1 MELSGADPR
10 RVGPYAVLGRL
21 GAGGM
26 GKVYLGR
33 SPGGRTVA
41 VKVIRPELA
50 DDPVFRA
57 RFEQEVSAARRVS
70 GAFTAP
76 VVDADPDAPV
86 PWMATAFVPG
96 IPLHTA
102 VARHGALPEASLRM
116 LVAGL
121 AEALGNVHAAGLIHR
136 DLKPSNVLLALDGPH
151 VIDFGIS
158 RAVEGTSHTRS
169 GAVVGSPGYMSPEQ
183 ALDRPLTPISDVFSL
198 GATAYFA
205 ATGLPPFG
213 SGNAAALMFRVAGTE
228 PDHAPL
234 AELGE
239 PLRALILR
247 CLAKDPAARPD
258 PARVVADIERQGVEV
273 SAGSWL
279 PASPTADIL
288 AVRSSILTAPGHIPP
303 TSPVTPVQIPPAPPF
318 PWPPPALPA
327 QPSTRG
333 TRTIGRR
340 ALLVGAA
347 GTVAVTGSVAAA
359 VLLTPNGGGEPTGRN
374 TASKPGPTSTPAA
387 LRTTPLT
394 APDAVVRKMP
404 DLAAECTGLVLSGDV
419 LVAFGLLD
427 ATGLDLNARVRWAP
441 IGATTAGGSKH
452 RPGVVRNG
460 ILHFCGRAG
469 SPPVKGLHAVDIA
482 TGKLLWSVGAPA
494 AGWYPQTVAGL
505 VGDTAFVSG
514 SIEPSGGGTPRSF
527 VWAVDTRTRSTRWQ
541 ESGED
546 VTAVLLI
553 PPTTETMILVG
564 GAGSRGG
571 LDGEVVVFDPATGR
585 RGWRNPVPGGS
596 FGTWTHATACFAGGA
611 YVYAGTSITAVDPLS
626 GRPRWTF
633 KATRNGYDAFGA
645 PVASPDE
652 RTVYV
657 TCAIG
662 LVTLDAATGEP
673 KWATAPRDGSLKE
686 SPASAGIRV
695 ADGNVYVADD
705 RTNLWAVDAET
716 GMGRWKYSDPVQDSI
731 TVPSTAVGGGR
742 VWSANG
748 TSLVVI
754 AASGA

>member
-41 VKVIRPELA
+41 VKVVRPELA

-57 RFEQEVSAARRVS
+57 RFGQEIAAARRVS

-102 VARHGALPEASLRM
+102 VTRHGALPEASLRM

-234 AELGE
+234 AGLGE

-279 PASPTADIL
+279 PESPTADIL
-288 AVRSSILTAPGHIPP
+288 AVRASILTASGHIPP
-303 TSPVTPVQIPPAPPF
+303 TSPVTPVRIPPAPPF

-333 TRTIGRR
+333 ARTIGRR

-347 GTVAVTGSVAAA
+347 GTVAVAGGVAAA
-359 VLLTPNGGGEPTGRN
+359 VLLRPNGGGEPTGRD
-374 TASKPGPTSTPAA
+374 TASRPGPTGTPAA
-387 LRTTPLT
+387 IRTTPLT

-404 DLAAECTGLVLSGDV
+404 NLATECTGLLLSGDV
-419 LVAFGLLD
+419 LVGFGMLD
-427 ATGLDLNARVRWAP
+427 VVGLDLNAKARWSP
-441 IGATTAGGSKH
+441 IRATLAGGSKH

-460 ILHFCGRAG
+460 ILYSCGYAG
-469 SPPVKGLHAVDIA
+469 SPSVTGLHAVDVA
-482 TGKLLWSVGAPA
+482 TGKLLWS
-494 AGWYPQTVAGL
+494 AGVPSADWLPRTVAGIL
-505 VGDTAFVSG
+505 GDTVFVSG
-514 SIEPSGGGTPRSF
+514 FFRPDGGKPQGF
-527 VWAVDTRTRSTRWQ
+527 VWAVDTRTRGTRWQ

-546 VTAVLLI
+546 VTAVLLV
-553 PPTTETMILVG
+553 PPTTETMILAG
-564 GAGSRGG
+564 GTGGRGG
-571 LDGEVVVFDPATGR
+571 LDGEVVAVDPATGR

-596 FGTWTHATACFAGGA
+596 FGTLTDSTACFVGGA
-611 YVYAGTSITAVDPLS
+611 YVYAGTSITAVDPLG

-652 RTVYV
+652 KTVYV

-662 LVTLDAATGEP
+662 LVALDAATGEP
-673 KWATAPRDGSLKE
+673 KWATAPRDGSFTE
-686 SPASAGIRV
+686 SGPASAGIRV

-705 RTNLWAVDAET
+705 RANLWAVDAET
-716 GMGRWKYSDPVQDSI
+716 GVGRWKYSDPVQNAV
-731 TVPSTAVGGGR
+731 TVPLTAVGGGR
-742 VWSANG
+742 VWGANG
-748 TSLVVI
+748 TSLVVV